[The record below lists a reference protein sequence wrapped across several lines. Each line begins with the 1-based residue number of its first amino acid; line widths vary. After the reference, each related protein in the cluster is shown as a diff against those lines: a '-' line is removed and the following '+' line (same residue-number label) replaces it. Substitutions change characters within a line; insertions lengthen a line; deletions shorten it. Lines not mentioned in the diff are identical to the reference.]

1 MAEYDKTMVVVAG
14 HTDTYGGERFNLDL
28 SKPRASSVSGY
39 LRSKKMLPIRLEAT
53 GFGESQPLAEND
65 SAAGKQLNRRVELT
79 LLPITTS

>member
-1 MAEYDKTMVVVAG
+1 MVAAG
-14 HTDTYGGERFNLDL
+14 HTYSDGGERFNLDL
-28 SKPRASSVSGY
+28 SEQRASFVSGY
-39 LRSKKMLPIRLEAT
+39 LRSKKMLPVKLEAT